1 MLRGLPIELPEV
13 VLLLLLL
20 KLRGDSLGLV
30 GLASFLAAALACR
43 RAIVRVP
50 RTSLGEVTGEL
61 VARAALLLLD
71 APAAAA
77 ACDGLGGTAGGIVAR
92 FIGGEYRFLRLPLMP
107 LAAGGGG
114 GEVASSSSASRDSQG
129 LQMRGRG
136 TFEPAA
142 ADGGG

>member
-71 APAAAA
+71 ALAAA